1 MLLTS
6 PNSAIPQPVTSR
18 LASRQLVSIILIA
31 ATTYQAF
38 LALINAQLIRM
49 TATLVGVA
57 EFIIYLTCVVVLI
70 RRIQPEIVVT
80 TILIMAYLFAL
91 AIFRN
96 EVELRGFRD
105 VMIPIL
111 FYWLGRNVNDIRYA
125 DKILKIVILIVLFFG
140 FFELFFLDWYS
151 RLFDIFSY
159 YVNLGSYT
167 VSTNFTTG
175 SMLGLNG
182 IRPEGIGRTIL
193 PAVFSNHRISSVFL
207 EPISLGNFSVI
218 VAAWG
223 LSKHR
228 EEYREMLFFVG
239 AAILMIALADSRYGM
254 ITVAVLCVFRLL
266 PLGRSQIVVSML
278 PLLGILMLVLIGLF
292 YQGPYAD
299 DIIGRLYGSGH
310 ELLKFNTE
318 MVLGLTGF
326 NRFFGDMGYA
336 TMLTRDGILLCIFL
350 WFAFWMIRM
359 QDARGD
365 RFRAYIAIYI
375 ALILTVSGTSLF
387 ALKSAGMLWFLVG
400 SYARRESSRL
410 PIAVRPSAHRTA
422 AAESPHYAH

>member
-1 MLLTS
+1 MLLS
-6 PNSAIPQPVTSR
+6 PHSSIITQSEPDK
-18 LASRQLVSIILIA
+18 LASTQLVTVILIA

-38 LALINAQLIRM
+38 LALINAHLFRM
-49 TATLVGVA
+49 STTLVGVA
-57 EFIIYLTCVVVLI
+57 EFFIYLACVVVLI
-70 RRIQPEIVVT
+70 RRIRPEIVVT
-80 TILIMAYLFAL
+80 AIMIATYLFVL
-91 AIFRN
+91 AILRN
-96 EVELRGFRD
+96 EVDLRGFRD

-111 FYWLGRNVNDIRYA
+111 FYWLGRNVSNIHYA
-125 DKILKIVILIVLFFG
+125 DRILKIVVFIVLFFA
-140 FFELFFLDWYS
+140 FFELFFLDWYG

-167 VSTNFTTG
+167 VSTNSTTG

-193 PAVFSNHRISSVFL
+193 PTVFGNHRISSVFL

-310 ELLKFNTE
+310 VLLKFNAK

-336 TMLTRDGILLCIFL
+336 SMLTRDGILLCIFL

-387 ALKSAGMLWFLVG
+387 ALKSAGILWFLVG
-400 SYARRESSRL
+400 SYARRESSWV

>member
-1 MLLTS
+1 MLFSL
-6 PNSAIPQPVTSR
+6 PNSAISKPVTDR
-18 LASRQLVSIILIA
+18 TASRQWVSIILIA

-57 EFIIYLTCVVVLI
+57 EFIIYLTCVIVLI
-70 RRIQPEIVVT
+70 RRIRPEIVVT
-80 TILIMAYLFAL
+80 VLLIMAYLFAL
-91 AIFRN
+91 AILRN

-111 FYWLGRNVNDIRYA
+111 FYWLGRNVSDIRYA
-125 DKILKIVILIVLFFG
+125 DKILKILILVVLFFG
-140 FFELFFLDWYS
+140 FFELFFLDQYG
-151 RLFDIFSY
+151 RLFNIFSY
-159 YVNLGSYT
+159 YVNLGSYST
-167 VSTNFTTG
+167 PTNFIKG
-175 SMLGLNG
+175 SMLGVNG
-182 IRPEGIGRTIL
+182 LRPEGIGRTIL
-193 PAVFSNHRISSVFL
+193 PSLLGDHRISSVFL
-207 EPISLGNFSVI
+207 EPVSLGNFSVI

-228 EEYREMLFFVG
+228 EEYRDMLLFVG

-254 ITVAVLCVFRLL
+254 VTVAVLCVLRLL

-278 PLLGILMLVLIGLF
+278 PLLSILMLVFIGLF
-292 YQGPYAD
+292 FQGPYAD
-299 DIIGRLYGSGH
+299 DIIGRLYGSGQV
-310 ELLKFNTE
+310 LLKFNAD

-336 TMLTRDGILLCIFL
+336 SLLTRVGILLCIFL

-365 RFRAYIAIYI
+365 RFRAYSAIYI

-387 ALKSAGMLWFLVG
+387 ALKSAGILWFLVG
-400 SYARRESSRL
+400 SYARRESSWV

>member
-1 MLLTS
+1 MLFTS
-6 PNSAIPQPVTSR
+6 PNSAIPHPVTNR
-18 LASRQLVSIILIA
+18 LVSTQLVSIILSA
-31 ATTYQAF
+31 ATTYQSF

-49 TATLVGVA
+49 TATLVGVS
-57 EFIIYLTCVVVLI
+57 EFIIYLTCVMVLI
-70 RRIQPEIVVT
+70 RRIRPEIVVAVL
-80 TILIMAYLFAL
+80 LIMAYLFAL
-91 AIFRN
+91 AILRN

-125 DKILKIVILIVLFFG
+125 DKILKIVIIIVLFFG

-167 VSTNFTTG
+167 ISTNSTTG

-193 PAVFSNHRISSVFL
+193 PAVFGNHRISSVFL

-239 AAILMIALADSRYGM
+239 TAILMIALADSRYG
-254 ITVAVLCVFRLL
+254 IVTVAVLGVFRLL
-266 PLGRSQIVVSML
+266 PLGRSLIVVSIL
-278 PLLGILMLVLIGLF
+278 PLLSILMLILIGLF
-292 YQGPYAD
+292 FQGPYAD
-299 DIIGRLYGSGH
+299 DILGRLYGSGQV
-310 ELLKFNTE
+310 LLKFNAD

-326 NRFFGDMGYA
+326 NQFFGDMGYA
-336 TMLTRDGILLCIFL
+336 SLLTRVGILLCIFL

-365 RFRAYIAIYI
+365 RFRAYSAIYI

-387 ALKSAGMLWFLVG
+387 ALKSAGILWFLVG
-400 SYARRESSRL
+400 SYARRESSRV
-410 PIAVRPSAHRTA
+410 PIAVRPYAHRTA